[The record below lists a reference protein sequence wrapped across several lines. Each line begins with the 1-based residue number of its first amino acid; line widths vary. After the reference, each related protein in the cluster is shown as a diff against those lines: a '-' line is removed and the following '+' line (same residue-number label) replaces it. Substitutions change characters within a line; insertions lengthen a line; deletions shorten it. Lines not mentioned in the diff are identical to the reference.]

1 MRVQKILTY
10 ILALSLCCA
19 LPPAFAKDIKIKAE
33 PIEAFQMSRADR
45 TQFGQLEF
53 LSGLVLTSKDDNFGG
68 LSGLRIKGDTL
79 YAVVDQGLFVSAKI
93 IRQAGKL
100 SSLTDATIAR
110 LRNRKGQRIKGK
122 KQGDAEALEIV
133 GQQFLVGFE
142 RNHRIDAFNL
152 KGDKLFAD
160 ERAKPVNLIKFG
172 LPNNKGPEAIARIP
186 DTNKLLAFA
195 EYAPNDDNL
204 HQAFIIEGE
213 EITPFFVTLT
223 TGYSLTDAAFLP
235 DGKLLILERFYTPFT
250 GSAMRIRKFD
260 VSSLN
265 EAQTLSGEI
274 IMEATS
280 EMEIDNME
288 GLAITQNGNGETI
301 LTLISDDNF
310 SRNQRTVLLEFKL
323 LN

>member
-1 MRVQKILTY
+1 MKAQYFFKLIF
-10 ILALSLCCA
+10 ALSLIFS
-19 LPPAFAKDIKIKAE
+19 PASAFSKDITIKAE
-33 PIEAFQMSRADR
+33 PIETFQMSRESR
-45 TQFGQLEF
+45 IQFGQLEF
-53 LSGLVLTSKDDNFGG
+53 LSGLVLTSKNENFGG
-68 LSGLRIKGDTL
+68 LSGMRIKGDTL
-79 YAVVDQGLFVSAKI
+79 FAVVDQGLFVTAKI
-93 IRQAGKL
+93 VREAGKL
-100 SSLTDATIAR
+100 AGLADATIAR
-110 LRNRKGQRIKGK
+110 LRNRKGERIKSK

-152 KGDKLFAD
+152 RDDKLFAD
-160 ERAKPVNLIKFG
+160 ERAAPISLKKFN

-186 DTNKLLAFA
+186 GTNKLLAFA
-195 EYAPNDDNL
+195 EYALTDDNL

-213 EITPFFVTLT
+213 DIMPFFVTLA

-235 DGKLLILERFYTPFT
+235 DGDLLMLERFYTPIT
-250 GSAMRIRKFD
+250 GPAMRIRKFD
-260 VSSLN
+260 VNRLT
-265 EAQTLSGEI
+265 EGQTLDGEI